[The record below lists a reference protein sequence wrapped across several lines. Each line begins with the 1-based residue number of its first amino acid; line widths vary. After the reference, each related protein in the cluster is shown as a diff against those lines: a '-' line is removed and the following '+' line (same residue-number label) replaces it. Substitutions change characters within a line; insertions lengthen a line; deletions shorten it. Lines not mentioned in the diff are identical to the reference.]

1 MLTFKMVQQTDNRQ
15 ISWQEKLPVHVG
27 LDGHNHR
34 QRCSMFTLSACPF
47 KSILGPLKVLNF
59 ALLAVPMHRGVP
71 VGVVRVGNS
80 AMFKSEVVPRM
91 GMQTVQT

>member
-59 ALLAVPMHRGVP
+59 ALLTVPMHRGVT